1 MPKIL
6 VPTDFSIN
14 SKAGIRFAL
23 QWSLQQKLTIQFIHF
38 FHTRR
43 LPQWTDAEFK
53 INVDREAVYFTRKL
67 EQFIRA
73 VYKSTNIVPGKY
85 NCLAK
90 YGLSADI
97 AIMDFCRDQSDIQF
111 ICISTRGAGK
121 LNKLLGTHTG
131 NLTTHS
137 SVPVIT
143 VPKNYRMK
151 PIKNI
156 LYASD
161 FSSYTK
167 ELKKVVAV
175 ARPLGANIHVL
186 HVSSPD
192 EIIPDVKWIKKAV
205 KDSLH
210 YVIDLQ
216 IEKRRSSQSLLKDL
230 QMQIYRLNPS
240 LIIMF
245 TDQHRNFFQK
255 LLSPSKVEQL
265 SFRTPL
271 PLLSFNKE

>member
-6 VPTDFSIN
+6 VPTDFSTN

-23 QWSLQQKLTIQFIHF
+23 QWSAKQKLTIQFIHF
-38 FHTRR
+38 FNTRR
-43 LPQWTDAEFK
+43 LPQWTDADFK
-53 INVDREAVYFTRKL
+53 INVDREAVHFTQKL
-67 EQFIRA
+67 EKFVRA
-73 VYKSTNIVPGKY
+73 VYKSTNTVPGKY
-85 NCLAK
+85 SCLAK

-97 AIMDFCRDQSDIQF
+97 AIMDYCRDHTDIHF
-111 ICISTRGAGK
+111 ISISTRGAGK

-131 NLTTHS
+131 NLTTRS
-137 SVPVIT
+137 KVPVIT

-151 PIKNI
+151 PVKDI

-161 FSSYTK
+161 FSHYAK
-167 ELKKVVAV
+167 ELKKVVAF
-175 ARPLGANIHVL
+175 ARPLGAKIHVL
-186 HVSSPD
+186 HLSSPD
-192 EIIPDVKWIKKAV
+192 EVIPNEKLIKKGI

-230 QMQIYRLNPS
+230 QRQIYRLKPS

-255 LLSPSKVEQL
+255 LLFPSKVEQL
-265 SFRTPL
+265 SFGMSL
-271 PLLSFNKE
+271 PLLSFKKE